1 MKKYSIRLVS
11 TLIIAVLGFLNIIV
25 FFIFTYRT
33 ASTTIENRYRNEAEL
48 MLNYTKTSLEEKF
61 KTAEK
66 ALNRLSADKDFIAAV
81 EEHEKEFLTK
91 ELQSYDEM
99 IPGNDSIVLGL
110 EDGTFI
116 SSREIPMPES
126 HDPRLRDWYTN
137 GTLLREAIT
146 WSDPFLDYLN
156 QDIVFSA
163 SRSFYSN
170 DNRLNGVIAVVFKV
184 ASLSRNIAES
194 KVGKEGFMMLMSN
207 TGEVIA
213 NRDDFFIGQRIF
225 GPEFFSIL
233 TADSDKI
240 SRLEIEASP
249 YSISSRSLDF
259 NGMVIVTAIKESDI
273 RNELRSV
280 FTVIFIIEAFIL
292 FIFSFLI
299 FLLTRNL
306 IEPLLKLVKLMR
318 KVEKGDYTVQADFS
332 QYKEFSE
339 ISQGFNNMIDGLH
352 TRDEILKNREIKIRS
367 LAYYDNLTGLPN
379 RTLLIQ
385 SLEEKLESEDFDERS
400 GALMYIDLDRFKIIN
415 DTMGHSV
422 GDKVLME
429 VAKKISH
436 NLRYGQ
442 IAARLGGDEFVI
454 LLPGVNSVELIMK
467 VADRLMKLLNKPVR
481 IDDKEYDT
489 HASIGVV
496 FYPLHGN
503 SVEVLLKKADMAM
516 YKAKR
521 EGKNNYQIFEENLQS
536 EILRKL
542 NIKNAIREALD
553 NGKFEVHYQ
562 PQYRVADSSLCGLEA
577 LLRGTSHSLR
587 GIPIQELI
595 NVAEET
601 GQIIEIESFVLKE
614 SCRFARE
621 LKEMGLS
628 GIKISINVSPIHIM
642 QRDFVK
648 RVISFIDEYRVEKQ
662 TIELEI
668 TESIM
673 LDAHESNL
681 KKLEELNSH
690 GIRIHM
696 DDFGTGY
703 SSLNYLQELPIH
715 YVKIDKTFVHRIE
728 KNSNKNKITAL
739 IIELSHNLDLEVIA
753 EGVENQV
760 QHQYLQEC
768 GCDIIQ
774 GFFLSPPLPPDKIVS
789 LAIGIDGS

>member
-11 TLIIAVLGFLNIIV
+11 TFIIAVLGILNILV
-25 FFIFTYRT
+25 FYVFTYQA
-33 ASTTIENRYRNEAEL
+33 ASRTIETRYRNETEL
-48 MLNYTKTSLEEKF
+48 MLQYTKTSLEEKF
-61 KTAEK
+61 NTAEK
-66 ALNRLSADKDFIAAV
+66 ALNRLSADIDLIAAA
-81 EEHEKEFLTK
+81 EEDEVQFLSKEM
-91 ELQSYDEM
+91 QSYDEM

-110 EDGTFI
+110 EDGTFV
-116 SSREIPMPES
+116 SSREVLMPES
-126 HDPRLRDWYTN
+126 HDPRMRVWYTN

-163 SRSFYSN
+163 SRSFYSTE
-170 DNRLNGVIAVVFKV
+170 NRLIGVIAVVFKV
-184 ASLSRNIAES
+184 STLSSNIAES
-194 KVGKEGFMMLMSN
+194 KVGRDGFMMLMSN

-213 NRDDFFIGQRIF
+213 NRDDYFIGQRIF
-225 GPEFFSIL
+225 GPDFFSIP
-233 TADSDKI
+233 TADRSRV
-240 SRLEIEASP
+240 SRLSIQNHK
-249 YSISSRSLDF
+249 YIISSRSIDF
-259 NGMVIVTAIKESDI
+259 NGMVLVTAIRESDI
-273 RNELRSV
+273 RDELRSV
-280 FTVIFIIEAFIL
+280 FTVIFIFEAFTLLL
-292 FIFSFLI
+292 FSLVI
-299 FLLTRNL
+299 FLLSRKL

-332 QYKEFSE
+332 QYKEITE

-422 GDKVLME
+422 GDKVLVE

-481 IDDKEYDT
+481 IDEKEYDT

-542 NIKNAIREALD
+542 NIKNGIREALD
-553 NGKFEVHYQ
+553 KGCFEVHYQ
-562 PQYRVADSSLCGLEA
+562 PQYRVVESGLCGLEA
-577 LLRGTSHSLR
+577 LLRGTGPSLR
-587 GIPIQELI
+587 GIPVQELI
-595 NVAEET
+595 SVAEET
-601 GQIIEIESFVLKE
+601 GQIIEIESFVLNE
-614 SCRFARE
+614 SCRFARR
-621 LKEMGLS
+621 LKDLGWTD
-628 GIKISINVSPIHIM
+628 IKVSINVSPIHIM
-642 QRDFVK
+642 QRDFVP
-648 RVISFIDEYRVEKQ
+648 RIISSIDQFGVAKNM
-662 TIELEI
+662 IELEI
-668 TESIM
+668 TETIM
-673 LDAHESNL
+673 LDAHASNIR
-681 KKLEELNSH
+681 KLEELNEH

-739 IIELSHNLDLEVIA
+739 IIELSHNLGLEVIA

-760 QHQYLQEC
+760 QYQYLQEC

-774 GFFLSPPLPPDKIVS
+774 GYFLSPPLPPDEVIS
-789 LAIGIDGS
+789 LAKESKV

>member
-1 MKKYSIRLVS
+1 MRKYSIRLVS
-11 TLIIAVLGFLNIIV
+11 TFIIAVLGILNILV
-25 FFIFTYRT
+25 FYFFTYQT

-48 MLNYTKTSLEEKF
+48 MLQYTKTSLEEKF

-66 ALNRLSADKDFIAAV
+66 ALKRLSADNDLIAAA
-81 EEHEKEFLTK
+81 EQKEIDSLTK

-99 IPGNDSIVLGL
+99 IPGNDSIVMGL

-116 SSREIPMPES
+116 GSREFLMPES
-126 HDPRLRDWYTN
+126 HDPRLRTWYTN
-137 GTLLREAIT
+137 GKTLQESIT

-163 SRSFYSN
+163 SRSFYAH
-170 DNRLNGVIAVVFKV
+170 DNRLIGVIAIVFKV
-184 ASLSRNIAES
+184 ATLSSNIAES
-194 KVGKEGFMMLMSN
+194 KVGNEGFIMLMSN

-213 NRDDFFIGQRIF
+213 NRDDYFIGKRIF
-225 GPEFFSIL
+225 DSEFFSIL
-233 TADSDKI
+233 TADSGKI
-240 SRLEIEASP
+240 SRMEIEDSK
-249 YSISSRSLDF
+249 YIISSRSLNF

-280 FTVIFIIEAFIL
+280 FSVIFIIEAVIL
-292 FIFSFLI
+292 FVFSFLI
-299 FLLTRNL
+299 FLLTRKL
-306 IEPLLKLVKLMR
+306 IEPLLNLVKLMR
-318 KVEKGDYTVQADFS
+318 KVEKGDYTVHANFAQF
-332 QYKEFSE
+332 KEIAE
-339 ISQGFNNMIDGLH
+339 ISHGFNNMINGLY
-352 TRDEILKNREIKIRS
+352 TRDEILKNREIKIKN

-385 SLEEKLESEDFDERS
+385 SLEEKLTSNDFVDRS

-422 GDKVLME
+422 GDKVLVE
-429 VAKKISH
+429 VAKKIFHS
-436 NLRYGQ
+436 LRYGQ

-467 VADRLMKLLNKPVR
+467 VADRLMKQLNKPVR
-481 IDDKEYDT
+481 IDEKEYDT

-496 FYPLHGN
+496 FYPLHGD
-503 SVEVLLKKADMAM
+503 SVDVLLKKADMAM

-542 NIKNAIREALD
+542 NIKNGIREALD
-553 NGKFEVHYQ
+553 KSLFEVHYQ
-562 PQYRVADSSLCGLEA
+562 PQYRVADSVLCGLEA
-577 LLRGTSHSLR
+577 LLRGTSPALH
-587 GIPIQELI
+587 GVPVQELI
-595 NVAEET
+595 SVAEET
-601 GQIIEIESFVLKE
+601 GQIIEIESFVLEE
-614 SCRFARE
+614 SCRFARR
-621 LKEMGLS
+621 LIDLGWTD
-628 GIKISINVSPIHIM
+628 IKISINVSPIHIM
-642 QRDFVK
+642 QRDFVP
-648 RVISFIDEYRVEKQ
+648 RVISFIDQFGVNKNM
-662 TIELEI
+662 IELEI
-668 TESIM
+668 TETIM

-681 KKLEELNSH
+681 QKLEELNEH

-739 IIELSHNLDLEVIA
+739 IIELSHNLGLEVIA

-768 GCDIIQ
+768 ECDIIQ
-774 GFFLSPPLPPDKIVS
+774 GFFLSPPLPPDKIVT
-789 LAIGIDGS
+789 LPKQADL